1 VAGRVPRG
9 WRAEVKRYAAP
20 VAFLLAVTIAV
31 LLVRSGLRKDAPSV
45 TGPTVTVATTTA
57 KPVPPRRRRYY
68 RLRPGETLS
77 DVAIRFDTSVE
88 QLLALNPGIR
98 PTNLTVGQRVRV
110 K

>member
-1 VAGRVPRG
+1 VPRE
-9 WRAEVKRYAAP
+9 WQAEAKRYAAP

-31 LLVRSGLRKDAPSV
+31 LLIRSGLRKDASV
-45 TGPTVTVATTTA
+45 GTGPTATVATTTA

-77 DVAIRFDTSVE
+77 DVAIKFNTSVE
-88 QLLALNPGIR
+88 QLMALNPGIR

-110 K
+110 R